1 MQTKICFITTIF
13 ILLISTPLPA
23 MERFEIITTQDLEK
37 MLMERESGAIDF
49 TLVNTL
55 DEVIYRNSSIPGS
68 VNVPWSRVKETINR
82 LGEDKEKL
90 VITY

>member
-1 MQTKICFITTIF
+1 MRTKICFIVILV
-13 ILLISTPLPA
+13 LLIGTSLPA

-49 TLVNTL
+49 TLANTL

-82 LGEDKEKL
+82 LGENKEKL